1 MHLFYTPDIQHK
13 IHLLNEEESKHCM
26 RVLRLYEGD
35 SILLTDGQGSLYEA
49 LLKIANPKACSFE
62 ITKRIQEYGKRE
74 FKLSIAIAPTK
85 NTDRFEWF
93 LEKVTEIGIDEI
105 IPLICK
111 YSERKDI
118 KPERLE
124 KVIISAMKQSQK
136 AYLPDLLTIQKF
148 KEFINK
154 PFDGNKFIA
163 HCINNEKNRLKNLI
177 RQGGNVLILIG
188 PEGDFSPEEIQM
200 ALSAGFTPVSLGD
213 SRLRT
218 ETAGVV
224 ACHTVNLIN
233 QK

>member
-1 MHLFYTPDIQHK
+1 MHLFYTPDLQHK
-13 IHLLNEEESKHCM
+13 IHQLSEEESKHCN
-26 RVLRLYEGD
+26 RVLRLSAGD
-35 SILLTDGQGSLYEA
+35 GIFLTDGQGTFYEA
-49 LLKIANPKACSFE
+49 LIRDTNPKACSFE
-62 ITKRIQEYGKRE
+62 ITKIIQEYGKRE
-74 FKLSIAIAPTK
+74 FKLNIAIAPTK
-85 NTDRFEWF
+85 NIDRFEWF

-105 IPLICK
+105 IPFICR
-111 YSERKDI
+111 YSERKEI
-118 KPERLE
+118 KSERLE
-124 KVIISAMKQSQK
+124 KVVVSAMKQSQK
-136 AYLPDLLTIQKF
+136 AYLPDLLPIQKF
-148 KEFINK
+148 KEFIYK
-154 PFDGNKFIA
+154 PFDGDKFIA

-188 PEGDFSPEEIQM
+188 PEGDFSSEEIEM